1 MKFASKINVQNV
13 ILDSIEEAAAYVH
26 EYAGVNIREMP
37 EYYINV
43 VIAHALCKRFPS
55 LGFRLEMP
63 VRDLLHKYNIENTSK
78 SVELRDGGKFDI
90 VLHTKKSKNIRHII
104 EVKRTLSKQQI
115 KKEALRISALAHE
128 KHGSKRLET
137 GYIVAI
143 RKLKDSMQSR
153 TLEELLDNRIE
164 WIKSVTNKNMSVSVR
179 CSLFEPGDVGFQ
191 DNERLAIVIFCLKKN
206 NA

>member
-1 MKFASKINVQNV
+1 MQNV

-26 EYAGVNIREMP
+26 EYTGVNIRVMP

-43 VIAHALCKRFPS
+43 VIAHALCKKFPS

-63 VRDLLHKYNIENTSK
+63 VRDLLYKYRIEKAIK
-78 SVELRDGGKFDI
+78 SDELRDGGKFDI
-90 VLHTKKSKNIRHII
+90 VLHTKKTRNVRHVI
-104 EVKRTLSKQQI
+104 EVKRTLSKRQI

-143 RKLKDSMQSR
+143 RKLKDSTKSK
-153 TLEELLDNRIE
+153 TFEELLDNRIA
-164 WIKSVTNKNMSVSVR
+164 WIKLVTGENMSVSAR
-179 CSLFEPGDVGFQ
+179 GHLFEPGEVGFQ
-191 DNERLAIVIFCLKKN
+191 DNERLAIVVFCLKKN
-206 NA
+206 NV